1 LNKREGMK
9 PAVEKFAR
17 ELLFGSRLFPA
28 VRSAYQRVFDREK
41 LAARKQKLDVY
52 AGFMTRGDLVFDV
65 GANVGEYS
73 DMFLA
78 LGARVVAIEPN
89 PACCER
95 LKLVAKRGNIAIE
108 NCAVGD
114 ADGIASMHIF
124 SDHGL
129 STLSNEWYQLVRT
142 SAIHK
147 HASLSGM
154 IDVRVTTLDS
164 LVAKYGTPAFIKIDV
179 EGFEDHVLAG
189 MSFHPQAL
197 SFEFHFSLLNLVNAC
212 LRKPVLQ
219 DAYSFNYTV
228 GMNPSFQLAAWVSA
242 SDLEEILA
250 TAHYEEEFGDI
261 FCRRTI
267 TNQA

>member
-1 LNKREGMK
+1 MK
-9 PAVEKFAR
+9 LAVERRAR
-17 ELLFGSRLFPA
+17 ALLFGSRLFPA

-41 LAARKQKLDVY
+41 LAARKQKLDFY

-89 PACCER
+89 PACCE
-95 LKLVAKRGNIAIE
+95 KLRSVANRGNLVIE
-108 NCAVGD
+108 NCAIGD
-114 ADGIASMHIF
+114 AEGIASMHIF
-124 SDHGL
+124 SEHGL
-129 STLSNEWYQLVRT
+129 STLSNEWYQIVRK

-147 HASLSGM
+147 HASWSGT
-154 IDVRVTTLDS
+154 IDVKVVTLDS
-164 LVAKYGTPAFIKIDV
+164 LVAKYGIPAFIKIDV

-189 MSFHPQAL
+189 MSFPPQAL

-242 SDLEEILA
+242 SDLEQILA
-250 TAHYEEEFGDI
+250 KARYEEEFGDI
-261 FCRRTI
+261 FCRRTM
-267 TNQA
+267 TKQA